1 MAPRNPKPHRTRKAP
16 TTDFGDPP
24 STTEAKLCNLR
35 EKVERFCLGPIYGSP
50 PQSSVSSAAADL
62 AMFPSFLDNNSH
74 NSNNSSARSA
84 PSPMANSQQQQP
96 QLSNGGS
103 NGVGAGMNGT
113 GMGGGGGG
121 GLLPM
126 NAGAQMDVNL
136 LYQKVLELSELLR
149 ENRER
154 TQGIVRGAE
163 ELAVRIS

>member
-1 MAPRNPKPHRTRKAP
+1 
-16 TTDFGDPP
+16 
-24 STTEAKLCNLR
+24 
-35 EKVERFCLGPIYGSP
+35 
-50 PQSSVSSAAADL
+50 
-62 AMFPSFLDNNSH
+62 MFPSFLDNNSH